1 MGHHDH
7 ESDAGYLALAEAIES
22 HSFLSVGID
31 IGSSTSHISISRLVI
46 RRNTASLSTEFIVTE
61 REALHASPIWLTPY
75 RQSGEL
81 IDTNRIRLLIEDE
94 YRAAGFAPADID
106 TGAMVIT
113 GEALKKANAEN
124 IARMVADWSG
134 RFVCV
139 SAGPMHEGLLAAHGS
154 GSVALSRAQGGT
166 VVNVD
171 IGGGTTKVSVVT
183 DGIIT
188 HIESVSVG
196 ARLVAFDADADAD
209 ATDADADAAA
219 IIRWEQPA
227 AVLAR
232 ELGIDGG
239 LGRPM
244 AHGNRV
250 RMAGLMADILL
261 DIVTGGDD
269 HADLR
274 ERLLVATDEKK
285 IPPVAAIDHIVFSG
299 GVSEYLEPDAAARRD
314 DLGYLLAAALRQ
326 RLTTAGLEAKVRP
339 AAQRIRATVLG
350 ASQFSVQ
357 ASGQTVYVSD
367 HGMLPVRGLRAV
379 EIDARGALTEDS
391 VRASLARL
399 DRPEWAPDLA
409 AVIRLDVPTSHAVL
423 FRVASVLA
431 RVAGQS
437 RAPDSADAGAPLFI
451 VLRAD
456 VARALGR
463 ILEEE
468 VRWPGPVV
476 VVDGIEVSSLDHLDI
491 GVPLGYTGALPVTV
505 TSLQFPVA

>member
-1 MGHHDH
+1 
-7 ESDAGYLALAEAIES
+7 
-22 HSFLSVGID
+22 
-31 IGSSTSHISISRLVI
+31 
-46 RRNTASLSTEFIVTE
+46 
-61 REALHASPIWLTPY
+61 
-75 RQSGEL
+75 
-81 IDTNRIRLLIEDE
+81 
-94 YRAAGFAPADID
+94 
-106 TGAMVIT
+106 
-113 GEALKKANAEN
+113 
-124 IARMVADWSG
+124 
-134 RFVCV
+134 
-139 SAGPMHEGLLAAHGS
+139 
-154 GSVALSRAQGGT
+154 
-166 VVNVD
+166 
-171 IGGGTTKVSVVT
+171 
-183 DGIIT
+183 
-188 HIESVSVG
+188 
-196 ARLVAFDADADAD
+196 
-209 ATDADADAAA
+209 
-219 IIRWEQPA
+219 
-227 AVLAR
+227 
-232 ELGIDGG
+232 
-239 LGRPM
+239 
-244 AHGNRV
+244 
-250 RMAGLMADILL
+250 
-261 DIVTGGDD
+261 
-269 HADLR
+269 
-274 ERLLVATDEKK
+274 
-285 IPPVAAIDHIVFSG
+285 VFSG